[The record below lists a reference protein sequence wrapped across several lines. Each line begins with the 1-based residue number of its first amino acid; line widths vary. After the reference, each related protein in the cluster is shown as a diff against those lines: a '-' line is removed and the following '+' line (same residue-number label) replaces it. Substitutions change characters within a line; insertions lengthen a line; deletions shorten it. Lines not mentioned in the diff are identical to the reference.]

1 MSYID
6 LRGHQVWSVIHEN
19 NGEPVLLMHGGLSS
33 TEDWDFTVLPAIAS
47 DYHVYSYD
55 RSAHGRTKIRDGY
68 FHFDFQT
75 DEAIAYIEDVIKGPT
90 HLIGWSDGGI
100 ISLLIA
106 LKRPDLVKSIIAIG
120 PNYNHDSGLS
130 FNLSTVQVPD
140 EDKALFAERSGQDP
154 ELLVDIVTKA
164 FQVWATEPNM
174 TLEQLSKIEVPVL
187 ILAGD
192 DEPFGS
198 AHTFEMYEAFP
209 NGRLA
214 VLPGASHYVVKEQAE
229 LMQSVIRD
237 FYIKPEFPITKYA
250 NRRNARQREILGNS

>member
-33 TEDWDFTVLPAIAS
+33 TEDWDFTVLPAVAS
-47 DYHVYSYD
+47 DHHVYSYD

-68 FHFDFQT
+68 FHFHFQT

-120 PNYNHDSGLS
+120 TNYNHDSGLS
-130 FNLSTVQVPD
+130 FNLSTVQVPE
-140 EDKALFAERSGQDP
+140 EDKALFAERSGQNP

-192 DEPFGS
+192 DEPFRS